1 MIEDNEFDLVRRCQS
16 SEPDVYEP
24 AFGELYGA
32 YSDRVFNTSFR
43 VVGNAADAAD
53 VTQDVFLTVF
63 RKIGEFQFSSRFF
76 TWIYRITVNLSIDR
90 RRRSQSSP
98 TVLLEGGGD
107 SGVLNT
113 LPDEDAVS
121 PDAWADREFVERNVQ
136 RSIARLSPKLQAIVV
151 LRYLEG
157 LTYGEIAETMD
168 CSIGTVK
175 SRLNRA
181 HRNLEVFLGP
191 VVEEM
196 AGESGE
202 SGESEE

>member
-1 MIEDNEFDLVRRCQS
+1 MIEDTEFDLVRRCQS
-16 SEPDVYEP
+16 SEPEIYEP
-24 AFGELYGA
+24 AFGELYSS

-90 RRRSQSSP
+90 RRRGQSAP
-98 TVLLEGGGD
+98 GLVLEGGGEA
-107 SGVLNT
+107 SVLNS
-113 LPDEDAVS
+113 LPDEEAAS
-121 PDAWADREFVERNVQ
+121 PDAWADREFLEGKVQ
-136 RSIARLSPKLQAIVV
+136 KSIERLSPKLRAIVV
-151 LRYLEG
+151 LRYIEG
-157 LTYGEIAETMD
+157 LAYGEIAEVMD

-181 HRNLEVFLGP
+181 HKNLEVFLGP
-191 VVEEM
+191 VVEAM
-196 AGESGE
+196 SGDD
-202 SGESEE
+202 EE

>member
-1 MIEDNEFDLVRRCQS
+1 MIEDTEFDLVRRCQS
-16 SEPDVYEP
+16 SEPEIYEP
-24 AFGELYGA
+24 AFGELYSS

-90 RRRSQSSP
+90 RRRGQSAP
-98 TVLLEGGGD
+98 GLVLEGGGEAN
-107 SGVLNT
+107 VLNS
-113 LPDEDAVS
+113 LPDEEAAS
-121 PDAWADREFVERNVQ
+121 PDAWADREFLEGKVQ
-136 RSIARLSPKLQAIVV
+136 KSIERLSPKLRAIVV
-151 LRYLEG
+151 LRYIEG
-157 LTYGEIAETMD
+157 LAYGEIAEVMG

-181 HRNLEVFLGP
+181 HKNLEVFLGP
-191 VVEEM
+191 VVEAM
-196 AGESGE
+196 SGE
-202 SGESEE
+202 DEE

>member
-1 MIEDNEFDLVRRCQS
+1 MVRRCQS
-16 SEPDVYEP
+16 SEPEIYEP
-24 AFGELYGA
+24 AFGELYSS

-90 RRRSQSSP
+90 RRRGQSAP
-98 TVLLEGGGD
+98 GLVLEGGGEAN
-107 SGVLNT
+107 VLNS
-113 LPDEDAVS
+113 LPDEEAAS
-121 PDAWADREFVERNVQ
+121 PDAWADREFLEGKVQ
-136 RSIARLSPKLQAIVV
+136 KSIERLSPKLRAIVV
-151 LRYLEG
+151 LRYIEG
-157 LTYGEIAETMD
+157 LAYGEIAEVMG

-181 HRNLEVFLGP
+181 HKNLEVFLGP
-191 VVEEM
+191 VVEAM
-196 AGESGE
+196 SGE
-202 SGESEE
+202 DEE